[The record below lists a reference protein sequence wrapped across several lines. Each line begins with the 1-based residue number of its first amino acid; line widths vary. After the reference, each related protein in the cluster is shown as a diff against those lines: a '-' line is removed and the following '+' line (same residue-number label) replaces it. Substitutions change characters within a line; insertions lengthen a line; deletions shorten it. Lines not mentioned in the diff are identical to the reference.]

1 MHQKRRETRVPGG
14 VARIAD
20 ALRRAGR
27 PIRARLTRKRDE
39 QGAILILGSVGMVMA
54 VIMASLAID
63 TGTLAQDARRNQLV
77 ADMVA
82 LDAMR
87 ALPTNPTATAQASA
101 VRNGFPYTDGQHTL
115 TVEWG
120 PTAIGPFTSLPA
132 NLPTATA
139 VRVTASSLHHQ
150 LFPFVSQTPQNVSR
164 KAVSNIQPRAGFA
177 IGSSL
182 VTIDT
187 ARSSLL
193 NSLMG
198 QAIHGS
204 AISLALVSW
213 QGLAAGSVALSA
225 LRTQLATMGF
235 SVGTVSELL
244 SANMTLSQLYL
255 ATANAL
261 TASGDVANASIF
273 NTLRLAVTSSTQ
285 MNLGGLIQVAQGSD
299 NAALASTLNLFQ
311 LVTGSAL
318 LINGTNTL
326 SIPDF
331 VVTIPGVAST
341 GISLKVTELPQI
353 YIGPIGGSVSTGQ
366 VDLTITPKI
375 DVNLSVGLSLLRLKG
390 DLPVRLTLGG
400 ATGTLTGA
408 TCTGITV
415 SADPKAVDGVAQLTT
430 LHVVTSLLSTPV
442 LDVGITSFTPTIDGP
457 AVPLS
462 FSYPTEFTPTA
473 ASKHAGSQ
481 PVGLQ
486 TLTTYTTGTITPLGI
501 PIGLTAPGIVSAVL
515 GLLPGLLGGADTNV
529 VTPLLTALGLD
540 VGSADVTALKDALKC
555 TVPGLAG

>member
-1 MHQKRRETRVPGG
+1 
-14 VARIAD
+14 
-20 ALRRAGR
+20 
-27 PIRARLTRKRDE
+27 
-39 QGAILILGSVGMVMA
+39 
-54 VIMASLAID
+54 
-63 TGTLAQDARRNQLV
+63 
-77 ADMVA
+77 
-82 LDAMR
+82 
-87 ALPTNPTATAQASA
+87 
-101 VRNGFPYTDGQHTL
+101 
-115 TVEWG
+115 
-120 PTAIGPFTSLPA
+120 
-132 NLPTATA
+132 
-139 VRVTASSLHHQ
+139 
-150 LFPFVSQTPQNVSR
+150 
-164 KAVSNIQPRAGFA
+164 
-177 IGSSL
+177 
-182 VTIDT
+182 
-187 ARSSLL
+187 L
-193 NSLMG
+193 NSLIG

-213 QGLAAGSVALSA
+213 QGLASGSVALSA
-225 LRTQLATMGF
+225 LQTQLATMGF

-285 MNLGGLIQVAQGSD
+285 MNLGGLMQVAQGSD
-299 NAALASTLNLFQ
+299 NAALATTLNLFQ

-326 SIPDF
+326 SVPNANIN
-331 VVTIPGVAST
+331 VLGLAST
-341 GISLKVTELPQI
+341 AISLKVTELPQI

-375 DVNLSVGLSLLRLKG
+375 DVNLSVGLSLLRLTG

-415 SADPKAVDGVAQLTT
+415 SADPKAVSGSAQATT
-430 LHVVTSLLSTPV
+430 LRVSTLGLLPI
-442 LDVGITSFTPTIDGP
+442 LDVGVTSFTPSIDGP
-457 AVPLS
+457 AVPLT
-462 FSYPTEFTPTA
+462 FSYPSEFAPPA
-473 ASKHAGSQ
+473 FSKHAGSQ

-486 TLTTYTTGTITPLGI
+486 SLTTYTQGTITLLGLIPLG
-501 PIGLTAPGIVSAVL
+501 LTSGGIVSAVL
-515 GLLPGLLGGADTNV
+515 AALPGLLGAADTSV
-529 VTPLLTALGLD
+529 LTPLLTALGLD

>member
-1 MHQKRRETRVPGG
+1 MSVRGGISRGVTATRRGCCSARDRVT
-14 VARIAD
+14 
-20 ALRRAGR
+20 GR
-27 PIRARLTRKRDE
+27 RDE
-39 QGAILILGSVGMVMA
+39 KGAILILSALGMVISM
-54 VIMASLAID
+54 IMASLAID
-63 TGTLAQDARRNQLV
+63 LGTLGQDARRVQLV

-87 ALPTNPTATAQASA
+87 ALPANPTATAQASA

-120 PTAIGPFTSLPA
+120 PSALGPFTSLPA
-132 NLPTATA
+132 NLAAATA
-139 VRVTASSLHHQ
+139 VRVTASSVHHQ
-150 LFPFVSQTPQNVSR
+150 LFPFVSQTPQTVSR
-164 KAVSNIQPRAGFA
+164 KAVGNIQPRAGFT

-182 VTIDT
+182 VTLNT
-187 ARSSLL
+187 SQSTLL
-193 NSLMG
+193 NPLIG
-198 QAIHGS
+198 QAVGGTVNLS
-204 AISLALVSW
+204 LVSW
-213 QGLAAGSVALSA
+213 QGLASGKVTLAALQ
-225 LRTQLATMGF
+225 TQLATMGF

-244 SANMTLSQLYL
+244 SANMTLGQLLL

-261 TASGDVANASIF
+261 TLGGDAANASLV

-299 NAALASTLNLFQ
+299 NAALATTLNVFQ

-326 SIPDF
+326 SVPAA
-331 VVTIPGVAST
+331 TIAVPGVLST
-341 GISLKVTELPQI
+341 GISLKVTEVPQT
-353 YIGPIGGSVSTGQ
+353 YIGPIGGSVSTSQ

-375 DVNLSVGLSLLRLKG
+375 DVNVTVGLSLLRVTG

-415 SADPKAVDGVAQLTT
+415 SADPKAVDGVSVSTAAPG
-430 LHVVTSLLSTPV
+430 LHVAVLSVVPV
-442 LDVGITSFTPTIDGP
+442 LDVGVTSFTPSIDGP

-462 FSYPTEFTPTA
+462 FSYPSEFSPTA

-481 PVGLQ
+481 PIGLQ
-486 TLTTYTTGTITPLGI
+486 SLTTYTAGTITPLGI

-515 GLLPGLLGGADTNV
+515 GLLPGILGATDTNV
-529 VTPLLTALGLD
+529 ITPLLTALGLD
-540 VGSADVTALKDALKC
+540 VGSADVTALRDALKC